1 MTDLVP
7 RAEFVSDVRRAIQ
20 TSSGFAA
27 GKIGI
32 SEKRWT
38 YYPLFL
44 EQEREPRKLV
54 AYEAS
59 LCVHGLKQSGVFPA
73 KPSFYREFAR
83 TYVDDIRNL
92 DYLGL
97 FNDLPEIEA
106 GIVRGYD
113 LKNKLIHYRD
123 QEPDRSFPDN
133 PENCYLP
140 AFAGKKIL
148 IVCPFARLLQE
159 RATQET
165 FESVW
170 ANTGKRWF
178 YPAEVQ
184 ALEFPYGFV
193 QETRE
198 RYATAFD
205 LLDAIKAEIAKR
217 DFDIALIGAAGLG
230 IPIASYIK
238 RTGKIGLSLGGH
250 LQVLFGVLG
259 KRWKE
264 SEEWQTRYVNPAWID
279 MPSSYRPD
287 LSESYEAAYW

>member
-1 MTDLVP
+1 MIA
-7 RAEFVSDVRRAIQ
+7 RAEFVKDVRRAIE
-20 TSSGFAA
+20 TSAGFAA

-44 EQEREPRKLV
+44 ERERDARKIV

-59 LCVHGLKQSGVFPA
+59 LRVHGLKQSGIFPA
-73 KPSFYREFAR
+73 TPSFYLEFAR
-83 TYVDDIRNL
+83 AYVEDLRTL

-97 FNDLPEIEA
+97 FNDLPAVEA
-106 GIVRGYD
+106 GIVHGYQ
-113 LKNKLIHYRD
+113 LTNKLIHYRD

-133 PENCYLP
+133 PESCYLS

-148 IVCPFARLLQE
+148 IVCPFARLLQQ
-159 RATQET
+159 RATREI

-170 ANTGKRWF
+170 SNTGKQWF
-178 YPAEVQ
+178 YPADVQ
-184 ALEFPYGFV
+184 AVEFPYGFV

-198 RYATAFD
+198 QYATAFD
-205 LLDAIKAEIAKR
+205 LLEVIKAEIATR
-217 DFDIALIGAAGLG
+217 EFDVALIGAAGLG
-230 IPIASYIK
+230 IPIAAFIK
-238 RTGKIGLSLGGH
+238 RMGKVGLSLGGH

-264 SEEWQTRYVNPAWID
+264 SEEWQSRYVNPAWID

-287 LSESYEAAYW
+287 LRESYEAAYW

>member
-1 MTDLVP
+1 MISLSS
-7 RAEFVSDVRRAIQ
+7 RAEFVMDVRHAIE
-20 TSSGFAA
+20 TTTPFAA

-44 EQEREPRKLV
+44 EREREPRKLI

-59 LCVHGLKQSGVFPA
+59 LCVHGLKQSGIFPA
-73 KPSFYREFAR
+73 KPSFYRDFAR
-83 TYVDDIRNL
+83 EYVEDLRDL

-97 FNDLPEIEA
+97 FNDLPEVEA
-106 GIVRGYD
+106 AIVGGYG
-113 LKNKLIHYRD
+113 LTNKLVHYRD

-133 PENCYLP
+133 PDSCYLP

-148 IVCPFARLLQE
+148 IVCPFAQLLRE
-159 RATQET
+159 RATREV

-170 ANTGKRWF
+170 SNTGKRWF
-178 YPAEVQ
+178 YPARVEAV
-184 ALEFPYGFV
+184 EFPYGFV
-193 QETRE
+193 RETRE
-198 RYATAFD
+198 RYASAFD
-205 LLDAIKAEIAKR
+205 LLEAVKTEIALH

-230 IPIASYIK
+230 IPLASHIK
-238 RTGKIGLSLGGH
+238 RMGKIGLSLGGH

-264 SEEWQTRYVNPAWID
+264 SAEWQTQYVNPAWIE
-279 MPSSYRPD
+279 MPSQHRPD